1 MDFLKIDKITKNF
14 GGVTALKDLSF
25 VLSKGQIKSIIGPNG
40 SGKTTLFNLI
50 SGLLRPD
57 AGRVFFCNKD
67 ITGTEPETIAHVGI
81 ARTFQIVRPFYN
93 MSVLENV
100 MVGTL
105 KRVSNIREARMKA
118 LQILELL
125 GLEKKQRAFPGNLTI
140 EDRKRLEFARALAT
154 APSLLLLDEVM
165 AGLNP
170 SEIEFVKEVIRE
182 IRSRGITILLIEH
195 VMEAVLSL
203 SDEVLGLNYG
213 EKIYDGEPGLV
224 TKDQRVIEAYLGE
237 EFSLENSGK

>member
-1 MDFLKIDKITKNF
+1 MEFLKIDKITKNF

-25 VLSKGQIKSIIGPNG
+25 ELSKGQIKSIIGPNG

-50 SGLLRPD
+50 SGLLRPE
-57 AGRVFFCNKD
+57 AGQVFFCDKN
-67 ITGTEPETIAHVGI
+67 ITGTEPEKIAHAGI

-93 MSVLENV
+93 MPVLENV

-105 KRVSNIREARMKA
+105 KRVSNIREARTKA
-118 LQILELL
+118 LQVLELL
-125 GLEKKQRAFPGNLTI
+125 GLEKKQRTFPGNLTI

-224 TKDQRVIEAYLGE
+224 TKDRRVIEAYLGE
-237 EFSLENSGK
+237 EFSLESSER

>member
-1 MDFLKIDKITKNF
+1 MDFLKIDKVTKNF

-57 AGRVFFCNKD
+57 AGRVFFCDKD
-67 ITGTEPETIAHVGI
+67 ITGTEPEKIAHVGI

-105 KRVSNIREARMKA
+105 KKVSGIGEARMKA
-118 LQILELL
+118 LQVLELL

-154 APSLLLLDEVM
+154 TPSLLLLDEVM

-170 SEIEFVKEVIRE
+170 SEIEFVKEIIRE
-182 IRSRGITILLIEH
+182 IRGRGITILLIEH

-224 TKDQRVIEAYLGE
+224 TKDQRVIEAYLGK
-237 EFSLENSGK
+237 EFSLEN

>member
-1 MDFLKIDKITKNF
+1 MDFLKIDKIKKNF

-25 VLSKGQIKSIIGPNG
+25 ELSKGQIKSIIGPNG

-57 AGRVFFCNKD
+57 AGQVFFCNKD
-67 ITGTEPETIAHVGI
+67 ITGTEPEKIANIGI

-105 KRVSNIREARMKA
+105 KRVSNIREAQMKA
-118 LQILELL
+118 IQVLELL
-125 GLEKKQRAFPGNLTI
+125 GLEKMQRSFPGNLTI

-154 APSLLLLDEVM
+154 GPSLLLLDEVM

-224 TKDQRVIEAYLGE
+224 TKDQRVIEAYLGK

>member
-1 MDFLKIDKITKNF
+1 MDFLKIDKLTKNF
-14 GGVTALKDLSF
+14 GGVTALRDLSF
-25 VLSKGQIKSIIGPNG
+25 ELSKGQIKSIIGPNG

-57 AGRVFFCNKD
+57 AGRVFFCGKD
-67 ITGTEPETIAHVGI
+67 ITGNGPERIAHVGI
-81 ARTFQIVRPFYN
+81 TRTFQIVRPFYN

-105 KRVSNIREARMKA
+105 KRASNVRDAGTKA
-118 LQILELL
+118 LQVLELL
-125 GLEKKQRAFPGNLTI
+125 GLEKKQKAFPGNLTI

-170 SEIEFVKEVIRE
+170 SEIEFVIEIIRE
-182 IRSRGITILLIEH
+182 IRGQGITILLIEH

-224 TKDQRVIEAYLGE
+224 TKDQRVIEAYLGK

>member
-1 MDFLKIDKITKNF
+1 MDFLRIDKITKNF
-14 GGVTALKDLSF
+14 GGVTALRDLSF
-25 VLSKGQIKSIIGPNG
+25 ELSKRQIKSIIGPNG

-57 AGRVFFCNKD
+57 SGRVFFCEKD
-67 ITGTEPETIAHVGI
+67 ITGNGPERIAHIGI

-105 KRVSNIREARMKA
+105 KKAPNIRQARMKA
-118 LQILELL
+118 LEVLELL
-125 GLEKKQRAFPGNLTI
+125 GLAKKQRAFPGNLTI

-170 SEIEFVKEVIRE
+170 SEIEFVKEIIWE
-182 IRSRGITILLIEH
+182 IRGRGITILLIEH

-213 EKIYDGEPGLV
+213 EKIYDGGPESV

-237 EFSLENSGK
+237 EFSLESSVK